1 MSIGQ
6 AWTQDKIEK
15 LDSKVDDYN
24 VEQILRPLSLGGA
37 IQQGLQQNHNQIN
50 RGHQKEVLELAWK
63 DTWSA
68 FWLPDI
74 DLNLSITPHRLA
86 QFRQSDGMVGSIDR
100 NTGGSLSLNLG
111 QYTLFNWG
119 KDYLQ
124 FLNDKQKLVLS

>member
-1 MSIGQ
+1 M
-6 AWTQDKIEK
+6 DKHGLKIKLEK

-50 RGHQKEVLELAWK
+50 RGHQKEVLEIGWK

-74 DLNLSITPHRLA
+74 DLNLSITPHR
-86 QFRQSDGMVGSIDR
+86 VV
-100 NTGGSLSLNLG
+100 TNLG
-111 QYTLFNWG
+111 KVMEWLEA
-119 KDYLQ
+119 LIEIPEEAS
-124 FLNDKQKLVLS
+124 L